1 MWSLEYAR
9 ILSHEYLKDCGQG
22 SEPIWSIVTLVPDD
36 QLLSE
41 VTMEPQ
47 LCWSNCYLLMLFCI
61 CSVFL

>member
-22 SEPIWSIVTLVPDD
+22 SEPIWSVVTLIPDD

-41 VTMEPQ
+41 VTMEP
-47 LCWSNCYLLMLFCI
+47 
-61 CSVFL
+61 